1 MFAVAQSVVAAAH
14 RPVLPHQG
22 RTTQTEPRPLR
33 ATKPAPRA
41 VRAAA
46 TDDAAGEASGTSYY
60 KIIDGVKYDRKVL
73 DDCAKYEK
81 NDGSIDID
89 EAKLILSDLLDG
101 PARKVGGANETK
113 SAVTNVE
120 LDTAQYA
127 FDNFTWS
134 PAAKDWFFEQL
145 TSKNW

>member
-1 MFAVAQSVVAAAH
+1 MSLPPLSKAQPPAVSLSAVGNSRGTKDTASEDDSMFAVAQSVVAAAH

-60 KIIDGVKYDRKVL
+60 KIIDGVKYDRKVNPG
-73 DDCAKYEK
+73 DPK
-81 NDGSIDID
+81 
-89 EAKLILSDLLDG
+89 
-101 PARKVGGANETK
+101 P
-113 SAVTNVE
+113 
-120 LDTAQYA
+120 
-127 FDNFTWS
+127 
-134 PAAKDWFFEQL
+134 
-145 TSKNW
+145 

>member
-1 MFAVAQSVVAAAH
+1 VWY
-14 RPVLPHQG
+14 RLPVPRL
-22 RTTQTEPRPLR
+22 TPRPPRSLGALR
-33 ATKPAPRA
+33 A
-41 VRAAA
+41 
-46 TDDAAGEASGTSYY
+46 
-60 KIIDGVKYDRKVL
+60 ICKVL